1 MAHTS
6 HSFDTPGTRLAPADA
21 SAYLQRVVAGTLN
34 RKGFAAAEAGA
45 LAEMERL
52 LENRESSLRCSQATM
67 QLYGD
72 LFPVNVLGA
81 ATPTRLKH

>member
-6 HSFDTPGTRLAPADA
+6 HSLDTPGTRLAPADA

-34 RKGFAAAEAGA
+34 RKGFAGAEAGA

-52 LENRESSLRCSQATM
+52 LENRESLISA
-67 QLYGD
+67 
-72 LFPVNVLGA
+72 
-81 ATPTRLKH
+81 

>member
-6 HSFDTPGTRLAPADA
+6 HSLDTPGTRLAPADA

-34 RKGFAAAEAGA
+34 RKGFAGAEAGA

-52 LENRESSLRCSQATM
+52 LENRE
-67 QLYGD
+67 
-72 LFPVNVLGA
+72 
-81 ATPTRLKH
+81 